1 MSNTHDYR
9 LDKLSVGMP
18 KKMGFHFLQVN
29 LIPFYVNFYLQIIK
43 VTLSL
48 MLKKGLLSISKYKA
62 QDPQELDVIILMSL

>member
-1 MSNTHDYR
+1 MWC
-9 LDKLSVGMP
+9 
-18 KKMGFHFLQVN
+18 HFLQVN

-62 QDPQELDVIILMSL
+62 QDPQELDVIILMLL